1 MAGLES
7 AGESLWGKSKIMNK
21 SSAPSQRQLRA
32 GELIRHAL
40 ADIFL
45 RGESGDPDLEKLIPT
60 VVEVQI
66 SPDLKIATAYVRTF
80 QQGKEKQLLE
90 ALNRNRK
97 YIRGL
102 VAPRLEM
109 EFTPEIRYRIDTA
122 LDYANKIDELLHSPE
137 VARDLKKD

>member
-1 MAGLES
+1 
-7 AGESLWGKSKIMNK
+7 MNK
-21 SSAPSQRQLRA
+21 SSGPSQRQLRA

-45 RGESGDPDLEKLIPT
+45 RGESGDPDLERLIPT
-60 VVEVQI
+60 VVEVQM

-80 QQGKEKQLLE
+80 QAGKEQALIE
-90 ALNRNRK
+90 ALNRNRR

-102 VAPRLEM
+102 VSPRLEM
-109 EFTPEIRYRIDTA
+109 KFTPEIRYRIDTA

-137 VARDLKKD
+137 VQRDLKKED